1 MDYGAFNQLS
11 THESPILD
19 AHCLVPQRHK
29 PAFHCSRH
37 HRDLSRMIRSHRIV
51 SIVTPP
57 GYGKT
62 SLASQYAI
70 SYGMG
75 NSWLTTDTYHNDPSL
90 LVSGLQAAF
99 RTRFPEL
106 PGLSG
111 GQSHGATLTRLLN
124 ALTTIGRAPFLVVLD
139 NLHALTEPEACD
151 IVERFIEYTPE
162 NIKVLMLSRS
172 QPTLSNLPRL
182 RASGDVGSLQ
192 ASDLSLTPEEVTG
205 FLAHHSRGP
214 WSNNFLERVSELE
227 GWVTGLLLMI
237 SAHEKSSALSGYGKH
252 EDHPATDL
260 ASANQ
265 HIADYLMCEAFSKLP
280 HDLQRFMLHSSV
292 LEELEAGACE
302 AVGIYD
308 AHRNLQKLR
317 SGAYYVA
324 SDNMGG
330 LRYRA
335 FFRHFLR
342 GRLALEEQATIGDL
356 HRKATHHYLSRQLYT
371 QAIEHHISSGE
382 YAQGADLIGKLHE
395 VIMADAYSPLFAQWL
410 NRFPKE
416 LRSTHPWLLLSQAR
430 AELGEIGMADTEQLY
445 KRAEQGARETADR
458 TAIFLA
464 LCSFAQWL
472 RARGRHSE
480 ALIAYEEAQIFCEDD
495 QERAVVIAAIALCS
509 YLEQGSADEALNS
522 MSMAVDLA
530 RTGDRTTTLIAVL
543 QLHAELLFLLG
554 DLHGALAGFRAV
566 LKLEERGKERPGER
580 TRELTTGELT
590 RQESISM
597 AVRWCAYLHALRG
610 EWQQA
615 TDLINSAP
623 KETADPHSI
632 RASRAVAAAQ
642 VEHVRGMIAQ
652 GTRRHAHAWAHYN
665 RALDLY
671 ERAEDRWHMATVL
684 ACMSALACEQGD
696 ADQALKYAEKGWTLR
711 SRVGS
716 LYEQAQCRLA
726 LGKALA
732 ISERWHD
739 AQRNWALAL
748 EIFTTCGAR
757 HQQAQLH
764 FYLAWL
770 RSKDPAVAAV
780 AAIPTEDP
788 LPGSLIEDPGI
799 LPHLRVALQLCRE
812 NDYSYLL
819 TSDPA
824 LTVPLLAYSIESGVQ
839 PVYAAEVLRRIG
851 ARGTPDALVALQSVK
866 NGIPGMLAGG
876 GPAAS
881 PSPNLKHAAQMA
893 ISAWLDAEPEP
904 LHVRTLGV
912 FSLQRGERPVQNW
925 PRLSSKII
933 FQYLLLHRSRPVPVD
948 ELIDLLW
955 PDSEAASARKNLHQ
969 VVTGLRHVL
978 EPELPAGVS
987 SRYLRVAAGTYQLAL
1002 PAGSTVDDELF
1013 LDLCKRA
1020 DTLQDREK
1028 ATALYTDEYLADN
1041 PYSEWTMAHRERLSH
1056 CYRALMLR
1064 LSSDYLDAGKLDEC
1078 ISTARYLCEQEPWS
1092 ENAAHLLMSAYAAR
1106 GERAAA
1112 LRTYN
1117 SLQKCL
1123 QQELHISPRPEIT
1136 SFYMQILRQ
1145 S

>member
-1 MDYGAFNQLS
+1 MDYGVFNQLP

-29 PAFHCSRH
+29 PAFHCSRQ
-37 HRDLSRMIRSHRIV
+37 HRDLSRLIRSHRIV

-62 SLASQYAI
+62 SLASQYAT
-70 SYGMG
+70 STGMG
-75 NSWLTTDTYHNDPSL
+75 NSWLTADTYHNDPAL

-111 GQSHGATLTRLLN
+111 GLSHGASLARLLN

-151 IVERFIEYTPE
+151 IVERFIEYTPG
-162 NIKVLMLSRS
+162 NIKVLILSRS

-182 RASGDVGSLQ
+182 RASGDVGSLN
-192 ASDLSLTPEEVTG
+192 AGDLSLTPEEVTG

-214 WSNNFLERVSELE
+214 WSNQFLERVSELE

-237 SAHEKSSALSGYGKH
+237 SAHEKSNGISERIKH
-252 EDHPATDL
+252 GDNWATDL
-260 ASANQ
+260 TSANQ

-280 HDLQRFMLHSSV
+280 HDLQHFMLHSSV
-292 LEELEAGACE
+292 LEDLEGGACE

-317 SGAYYVA
+317 SGSYYVA
-324 SDNMGG
+324 CDNTGA
-330 LRYRA
+330 LRYRG
-335 FFRHFLR
+335 FFRNFLR

-356 HRKATHHYLSRQLYT
+356 HKKATHHYLSRQLYT

-395 VIMADAYSPLFAQWL
+395 VIMADAYSPMLAQWL
-410 NRFPKE
+410 SRFPKE

-430 AELGEIGMADTEQLY
+430 AEVGEPCMADTEQLY
-445 KRAEQGARETADR
+445 KRAEQGARETEDR

-480 ALIAYEEAQIFCEDD
+480 ALIAYEEAQLFCKDD
-495 QERAVVIAAIALCS
+495 HERAVVMAAISLCS
-509 YLEQGSADEALNS
+509 YLEHGSADEALNS
-522 MSMAVDLA
+522 MSMAVDMA
-530 RTGDRTTTLIAVL
+530 RTGDRATTLIAVL
-543 QLHAELLFLLG
+543 QLHAELLYLLG
-554 DLHGALAGFRAV
+554 DLQGSLAGFRAV
-566 LKLEERGKERPGER
+566 LKLEERSKDRPGER

-590 RQESISM
+590 RQETTSM

-615 TDLINSAP
+615 TELLEGAP

-632 RASRAVAAAQ
+632 NVSRALAAAQ
-642 VEHVRGMIAQ
+642 VEHVRGMTAQ
-652 GTRRHAHAWAHYN
+652 GMRRYAHAWVHYD

-671 ERAEDRWHMATVL
+671 ERAEDRWHMANIL
-684 ACMSALACEQGD
+684 ACMSSLACEQGD

-711 SRVGS
+711 SRSGS

-732 ISERWHD
+732 LSERWHD
-739 AQRNWALAL
+739 AKRNWALAL
-748 EIFTTCGAR
+748 EIFTTCGAQ

-764 FYLAWL
+764 LYLAWL
-770 RSKDPAVAAV
+770 CSRTSAGVQAEPM
-780 AAIPTEDP
+780 ITEDP
-788 LPGSLIEDPGI
+788 LPGSLIEDPGV

-812 NDYSYLL
+812 NDYNYLL
-819 TSDPA
+819 TSDPL
-824 LTVPLLAYSIESGVQ
+824 LTVPLLAHSIESVVQ
-839 PVYAAEVLRRIG
+839 PLYATEVLRRIG

-866 NGIPGMLAGG
+866 NGTPVHQHQ
-876 GPAAS
+876 
-881 PSPNLKHAAQMA
+881 SPNLKHAVQIA

-904 LHVRTLGV
+904 LHVCTLGV
-912 FSLQRGERPVQNW
+912 FVLQRGERPVQNW

-987 SRYLRVAAGTYQLAL
+987 SRYLRVAAGAYQLAL
-1002 PAGSTVDDELF
+1002 PAGSTV
-1013 LDLCKRA
+1013 
-1020 DTLQDREK
+1020 
-1028 ATALYTDEYLADN
+1028 
-1041 PYSEWTMAHRERLSH
+1041 
-1056 CYRALMLR
+1056 
-1064 LSSDYLDAGKLDEC
+1064 
-1078 ISTARYLCEQEPWS
+1078 
-1092 ENAAHLLMSAYAAR
+1092 
-1106 GERAAA
+1106 
-1112 LRTYN
+1112 
-1117 SLQKCL
+1117 
-1123 QQELHISPRPEIT
+1123 
-1136 SFYMQILRQ
+1136 
-1145 S
+1145 